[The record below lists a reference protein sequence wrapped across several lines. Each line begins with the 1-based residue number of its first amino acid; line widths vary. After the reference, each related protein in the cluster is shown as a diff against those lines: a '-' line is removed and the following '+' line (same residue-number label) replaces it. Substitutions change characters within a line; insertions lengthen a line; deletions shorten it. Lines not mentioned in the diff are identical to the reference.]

1 MKKLF
6 TLFLTL
12 VLSLGVCFSAVAC
25 GGHTCTPAS
34 TWTKDAT
41 HHWKKCTDETCTLKV
56 DYATH
61 TYTNGICVCGAQNDL
76 SYTLLKSDATQS
88 KALAQLDEG
97 TADVAIVDEYVAL
110 HYFQNRAGDGVGAN
124 KSILNITHENAQ
136 EEFVFLTRKDSDFP
150 KYFNAALYHLQEV
163 GVNDLIKNQ
172 TKLWKLADI
181 AELFNLSSV
190 VKEIPNP
197 NFDFNTEPEEG
208 SDFFNIKYNNTTG
221 WANFAFSLPY
231 PNDEKSGIEP
241 LGWQTHAGIDGFSIF
256 VAQAVFQ
263 ILGIEVYQAYSP
275 CDIITWDRVQ
285 QKLNDGSLDLV
296 CGPISTDLT
305 YFDAEFEEDKAIT
318 ELFDVTTS
326 YMTNRQVM
334 VVKNDKVAT
343 YPDLA
348 SLKTARFAVEQ
359 YSKAE
364 TLIKGALKT
373 AILG

>member
-25 GGHTCTPAS
+25 GGHTCTPSS

-41 HHWKKCTDETCTLKV
+41 HHWKECTDETCTEKI

-61 TYTNGICVCGAQNDL
+61 TFTNGACVCGAVNDL
-76 SYTLLKSDATQS
+76 TYSLLQS
-88 KALAQLDEG
+88 ESTESKPLAQLDEG
-97 TADVAIVDEYVAL
+97 TADVALVDQYTAL
-110 HYFQNRAGDGVGAN
+110 HYFANRSGNEDKA
-124 KSILNITHENAQ
+124 ILNLAHEDVQ

-150 KYFNAALYHLQEV
+150 KYFNAALYHLQEE
-163 GVNDLIKNQ
+163 GVQDTIKNE

-181 AELFNLSSV
+181 AEMYNLTSV
-190 VKEIPNP
+190 LKEIPNP
-197 NFDFNTEPEEG
+197 NFDFNTEPEAD
-208 SDFFNIKYNNTTG
+208 SDFYNIKYNNTTG
-221 WANFAFSLPY
+221 YANFAFAMPH
-231 PNDEKSGIEP
+231 PTKSGIEP

-263 ILGIEVYQAYSP
+263 ILGIDVYQAYSP
-275 CDIITWDRVQ
+275 CHLITWDEVQ
-285 QKLNDGSLDLV
+285 QKLNNGTYDLI
-296 CGPISTDLT
+296 CGPIATDLT
-305 YFDAEFEEDKAIT
+305 YFDAEFEEDKPID
-318 ELFDVTTS
+318 ELFDVTSS
-326 YMTNRQVM
+326 YMTNKQVL

-343 YPDLA
+343 YPSLA
-348 SLKTARFAVEQ
+348 SLKTAKFAVEKF
-359 YSKAE
+359 SKGE